1 MEIDFFHT
9 LKLWIL
15 LFLRMTLEGTVVVFW
30 FTANL
35 LSYGAIMYDKSLMA
49 MRSSNG
55 SYSFRKRKV
64 SEKSLY
70 FLALLG
76 GGPGGFM
83 AMHQFRHKLM
93 NHKFRSRFAA
103 CMFFNAL
110 LMMVLFTA
118 VYVL

>member
-1 MEIDFFHT
+1 MEIDFLQY
-9 LKLWIL
+9 LKHL
-15 LFLRMTLEGTVVVFW
+15 LLVFLRMTLEGTVVVFW

-49 MRSSNG
+49 MG
-55 SYSFRKRKV
+55 SRGAPFRKRKV

-70 FLALLG
+70 FLAVLG

-83 AMHQFRHKLM
+83 AMHQFRHKLG
-93 NHKFRSRFAA
+93 NHKFRSKFAA

-110 LMMVLFTA
+110 LMTVLFTA